1 VLLYAVLH
9 VVRCVLHI
17 VHGISR
23 SLPNQQLAS
32 ACLLLHSTILVSH
45 TVRVCIGNSLAAHS
59 SIHSGG
65 IYPRQHSHFN
75 VAHFPAR
82 AIQVLR
88 VHSGTGVVVECG
100 TDEAASEDAGA
111 LRGSASSST
120 PIPLGSSL
128 ASTAASAVY
137 CRACAAHGRARHC
150 TFGRATPTVRR
161 SYIHISRVSDER
173 VDKLEKKFRV
183 GQVRQLTG
191 GLSESLA
198 HCKQQPMHGVASEH
212 WAGSAPQPFANHRH
226 AERNQ
231 CESRRILVV

>member
-1 VLLYAVLH
+1 M
-9 VVRCVLHI
+9 
-17 VHGISR
+17 
-23 SLPNQQLAS
+23 
-32 ACLLLHSTILVSH
+32 
-45 TVRVCIGNSLAAHS
+45 CIGNSLAAHS

-137 CRACAAHGRARHC
+137 CRACAAQNGRARHC

-173 VDKLEKKFRV
+173 VDKLEKKFKV
-183 GQVRQLTG
+183 GQVRHLTG
-191 GLSESLA
+191 GLSESLTVSSSRCMA
-198 HCKQQPMHGVASEH
+198 CVRALGGISPAAVCQSCPQCRAESVRESSDTRGLTAS
-212 WAGSAPQPFANHRH
+212 ST
-226 AERNQ
+226 
-231 CESRRILVV
+231 